1 MATMKAH
8 SFLVAFPYSVLVRT
22 RGYLEPSNSSSS
34 LSSDEDCFVFS
45 VDIAETGPPSRRRT
59 FGWSSVR
66 KFIFRSTDD
75 NPTDENRLD
84 SNVSNSASGGDET
97 ILTPTSPLLT
107 ALASTN
113 TFKNRTWLPPPV
125 LPLVGAVANPLAV
138 NDAVGELDQLNH
150 APTHNEDIIMSDE
163 NPNVHIAEG
172 TSVATQDHSST
183 DGLADV
189 AAVFPDNSNEEME
202 GDNPD
207 STSPDE
213 IQDFDAIRSDSQVD
227 NNPDKG
233 TTLEPP
239 SPQTDVDMQ
248 DVAPPQ
254 TNTEQPLVETI
265 ETNPSQ
271 TSQPEVHKFKL
282 SLDLVDSIRGMYRI
296 LDLVSEQGSGGLVD
310 KIVISQ
316 EHLGRFM
323 NDVAPK
329 SYTSMTKVDFVAL
342 DQAFIRPVGL
352 YGSRSEIVRFL
363 RDIQAIDD
371 AIASALSVD
380 STENGQSI
388 PTLRS
393 GLYLLSSP
401 QQPIVYA
408 LYWPEETTWNDDAVS
423 SVRRNRITFMRY
435 LTKIA
440 DQIVALISD
449 EHANAIVWNTNDET
463 GADNEEDENESDRLF
478 NFEVEKTLEQD
489 ENVTSRAGISVDL
502 SNIKQPH
509 LKDAGVDPSLLIP
522 RLVYGET
529 SIGYMSVEYIP
540 AYNASRPFSDSYTS
554 FRLKQSLEKDSLRL
568 SESLSNKAL
577 EAILPHLERRAPDPV
592 QHLRRQRQEVGKEQ
606 ENIRREEITKIQQ
619 QLSRDNPTLVRAIH
633 LSIVESLVSKFSVL
647 NMDRSRLLDNNSSRT
662 IGPESEPAEADQT
675 EQIDNA
681 AANVESLKDADEL
694 SREFLDNLVTL
705 HPSAKSLIQ
714 TACNDTKAFESIS
727 KLPFT
732 RLKEKLVV
740 IHEVLPSTAEE
751 ERDALITDI
760 LSKDLRQEDRDESGV
775 FANVKSKL
783 IQIFTPQPIFNTY
796 NPESKH
802 AKEAP
807 KYLRGLKEA
816 VKKVSDLEFL
826 GLVHELV
833 ARYPGQT
840 QLIDAAQQVVNH
852 AYQYFVNAIKK
863 RSNEVSNKVEGIV
876 LEAYKRQ
883 LDLEFSSRVQA
894 VRDQSRKEFL
904 RAVRDMFVVDPRRV
918 LVMQAIEQRAS
929 TAWGASAYD
938 SATYKISGMKE
949 QQIEAGLKYSI
960 SGFHL
965 REEDINEM
973 RFNPSHVPSL
983 KVHAQL
989 HFDFKLPMGHTLIY
1003 LRLIDENRCLLV
1015 VETVGGA
1022 IKIFLAPHNDLG
1034 RDVENNAPKRTLYK
1048 EKIGGDF
1055 LITYDETKRFLAIC
1069 GSEKLSLHVF
1079 AVDESFT
1086 RLEGLGGNVDLK
1098 AWYSQQEARILHA
1111 VFVCGSSEELALV
1124 DDSSSVRIYSL
1135 TTQQFRPG
1143 TLKLPKVPLSIHSS
1157 PDGACLFVVEEH
1169 EQGIYLRAYHWSNL
1183 GSTNGICLELPNLVS
1198 KSIFT
1203 TSIGGRTKVHIVG
1216 LDSTTNCCKSLALDI
1231 TRKATEFCF
1240 KEMLAPRS
1248 RQDAPHQTSHNCLV
1262 NCYADVWTR
1271 FPVVPAVR
1279 RQTTPTSRRSPKC
1292 IQFISSLNTAP
1303 YQTHF
1308 SDLITTFERATRKP
1322 TDNELSSID
1331 IKSLSYDAF
1340 MTANIDDVSTFH
1352 AGEWLV
1358 DILCLIPI
1366 HIAITRENRFIPLKD
1381 GVWST
1386 DVERSFLGAK
1396 IDQIVNGLSFGWY
1409 ESVFQSYMANK
1420 PVRVVSSMGEQSVGK
1435 SFALN
1440 HLVDTSFAGSAMRTT
1455 EGVWMSVTPTND
1467 SLIVAL
1473 DFEGVH
1479 SIERSAQ
1486 EDTLLVLFNTAMS
1499 NLVLF
1504 RNNFALS
1511 RDITGLFQS
1520 FQSSTTVLDPAA
1532 NPSLFKSTLVII
1544 IKDVVDSD
1552 KNEIT
1557 KEFSLKF
1564 QKIVELEQGS
1574 NFITKLHGGK
1584 LAIIPWPVI
1593 ESKQFYTL
1601 FPALKRMLDK
1611 QSVTHEK
1618 AGLFLQTMKTLMAKL
1633 KVNDWGSL
1641 DQNLASH
1648 RAQQLTTY
1656 LPRVLEFGAME
1667 LEPNF
1672 EPLKEFDTGLIIE
1685 MPDSHA
1691 RFCINTSPA
1700 PSEQE
1705 EHLKTLIKS
1714 WDQVADRFNHS
1725 DQEWVQDLN
1734 SYIDQ
1739 LFIFRV
1745 EHVREWLNVNSARFS
1760 TDSAQFEAIRR
1771 TFDNMVIATKA
1782 NSRLC
1787 KLQCSSCQLLC
1798 LRVQHH
1804 SGDHQCRTSHKCPQV
1819 CSFNDD
1825 HGHPIDPCGLP
1836 AGHSGN
1842 HICDISAHLCGE
1854 PCHLSGKRGCL
1865 GHCSKMVNHTDT
1877 LHECPST
1884 SHECGEPCGLSGI
1897 RLPNGKF
1904 YSCTERCHKP
1914 SNEKHDIHLLISV
1927 VKHILAEYSVS
1938 QREYVKLRLLHTQSK
1953 QLSLVYMRRFNIR
1966 RLLCVIPIAAGE
1978 LSHPGKHVHKMGDNV
1993 FHYCET
1999 RCQQCGYFC
2008 TLPLGHSQQEHD
2020 TSHGSMSRT
2029 RWVVEGPEGT
2039 VIEVDGHKFGASDN
2053 GAPMLCSMI
2062 DFKCHVHRPKYFI
2075 THTLHWRR
2083 SGFKDPYSQE
2093 DRVTFAKCDSM
2104 CAGQEHLADANRN
2117 PQPSYCDL
2125 PLFHAPL
2132 AQGQAPPVQMQ
2143 QAYHVMF
2150 VIDRSGSMSGND
2162 RRPLA
2167 NTPVTHQIVV
2177 AHDNRLGA
2185 VYSSLFAFWSARQA
2199 AMNAGNSQVNN
2210 RRDAYSIVLF
2220 DSSATIV
2227 LENDFTRTPQNLLQQ
2242 SMMERNWSTER
2253 TPIII
2258 FLSDGECGVDHTI
2271 VSGLCRRSIAL
2282 GRALSFHSVSF
2293 GPSNQVLRSMATTAT
2308 NIEQGAPND
2317 PMHPI
2322 VPSSYT
2328 EALDTIRLAETFLG
2342 IANSLQK
2349 PRGSLMHNY

>member
-1 MATMKAH
+1 
-8 SFLVAFPYSVLVRT
+8 
-22 RGYLEPSNSSSS
+22 
-34 LSSDEDCFVFS
+34 
-45 VDIAETGPPSRRRT
+45 
-59 FGWSSVR
+59 
-66 KFIFRSTDD
+66 
-75 NPTDENRLD
+75 
-84 SNVSNSASGGDET
+84 
-97 ILTPTSPLLT
+97 
-107 ALASTN
+107 
-113 TFKNRTWLPPPV
+113 
-125 LPLVGAVANPLAV
+125 
-138 NDAVGELDQLNH
+138 
-150 APTHNEDIIMSDE
+150 MSDE

-227 NNPDKG
+227 NNPDK
-233 TTLEPP
+233 
-239 SPQTDVDMQ
+239 
-248 DVAPPQ
+248 
-254 TNTEQPLVETI
+254 
-265 ETNPSQ
+265 
-271 TSQPEVHKFKL
+271 
-282 SLDLVDSIRGMYRI
+282 DLVDSIRGMYRI

-694 SREFLDNLVTL
+694 SRGLSREFLDNLVTL

-904 RAVRDMFVVDPRRV
+904 RAVHDMFVVDPRRV

-1098 AWYSQQEARILHA
+1098 AWYSQQEARILQA

-1532 NPSLFKSTLVII
+1532 NPSLFRSTLVII

-1914 SNEKHDIHLLISV
+1914 SNEKHDIHV
-1927 VKHILAEYSVS
+1927 CA
-1938 QREYVKLRLLHTQSK
+1938 TQSCPMEC
-1953 QLSLVYMRRFNIR
+1953 QLCKRLCSSSQHLHALEPSASHLCGQAHPCGVLCQSKGICQIETAPHSVEATFAGVHETFQYTKYTQESK

-2053 GAPMLCSMI
+2053 GAPMLCSMVCRNI
-2062 DFKCHVHRPKYFI
+2062 GRHIHVDYCRSTSNAMCTDQNVHHINSRMHPDPDRPKDFI

-2132 AQGQAPPVQMQ
+2132 AQGQAPPGRDGYVSRDGHYFICRNPVQMQ
-2143 QAYHVMF
+2143 QAYHV
-2150 VIDRSGSMSGND
+2150 SGSMSGND

-2227 LENDFTRTPQNLLQQ
+2227 LENDFTRTPQNLLQQVIQYGAQGGTNYNGALLTIQ